1 MGVIRMSNNRAGNP
15 YGGYDSEP
23 DRDELF
29 DAELDDVSSF
39 WTSSEVRTAP
49 VRRENVYLGADV
61 EYPRFIPT
69 RRQRIA
75 IIVGVPV
82 LCIVLVLLM
91 LGLSVGSVV
100 GQAKAAKQSASGLL
114 DGMKSGNEEVVS
126 KNVANLA
133 KATGTM
139 RYEAESPIWEFAS
152 CTPFV
157 GADVSNVREL
167 VHVADDVIVNGLEPV
182 SKKLA
187 GISMSGFMSDGEIN
201 AKSLQDAVLLL
212 GDLAPSLKRAS
223 ESFDEMQPGVMPQLN
238 DAIAQGGGIL
248 ETVVTIADNSD
259 VLAEHIPDMLGA
271 NGEERNYLVLAQS
284 NAELRSVGGFPGS
297 WGRLVMK
304 DGKLKLGD
312 FASPQSVRQEV
323 DIAKDEQSIYNTDS
337 VDMVTS
343 VGTNP
348 NYPRVAEVISQIYA
362 LEQEGYGDGYLM
374 VDGIIAVD
382 PIFLGEILKL
392 TGGSVDVEGIHVD
405 GSNAAEFILSRV
417 YWDLPVKK
425 QDATF
430 AQIAQLAFSELT
442 HGLGKIDLSDFGQ
455 MIGTGAANR
464 DFMIWFRDVDEQE
477 IVNTLGLTG
486 ALKKDPA
493 EPYVGVYFNDF
504 TWSKIDWYLNS
515 YTDFGKP
522 VQNEDGTKTY
532 HVTTTLENH
541 LTDQLAKDA
550 PDYVVGSKNNELIKQ
565 RGEMLTY
572 VLVYA
577 PVDSKLENV
586 KIDDENKMIYS
597 KTFNTGKTDNYE
609 IASGLTRLKPNE
621 ALHITYDVTVP
632 AEAEE
637 YLQLDTTPTPQ
648 HIAGWKPF

>member
-1 MGVIRMSNNRAGNP
+1 MSNYRTGNP
-15 YGGYDSEP
+15 DGGQGADPS
-23 DRDELF
+23 RDELF
-29 DAELDDVSSF
+29 DAHLDDVSSF
-39 WTSSEVRTAP
+39 WTSSDVVPTP

-61 EYPRFIPT
+61 EYPRFMLS
-69 RRQRIA
+69 RRMRHA
-75 IIVGVPV
+75 LIVGVPV
-82 LCIVLVLLM
+82 LCVLLVVLM
-91 LGLSVGSVV
+91 LGLSVSSVV
-100 GQAKAAKQSASGLL
+100 GQAKAAKESATGMLQ
-114 DGMKSGNEEVVS
+114 GMKSGDEDAVGKSVS
-126 KNVANLA
+126 NLA

-139 RYEAESPIWEFAS
+139 CYEAESPIWEFAS

-157 GADVSNVREL
+157 GADVANVREL
-167 VHVADDVIVNGLEPV
+167 VHVADDVVTNGLEPI

-187 GISMSGFMSDGEIN
+187 GVSMSSFMSDGEIN
-201 AKSLQDAVLLL
+201 AESLQNAVLLL
-212 GDLAPSLKRAS
+212 GELAPSLKRAS
-223 ESFDEMQPGVMPQLN
+223 ESFDEMQPGSIRQLN
-238 DAIAQGGGIL
+238 DAITQGDSIL
-248 ETVVTIADNSD
+248 ETVVNVADNAD

-271 NGEERNYLVLAQS
+271 NGEPRNYLVLAQS

-297 WGRLVMK
+297 WGRLVL
-304 DGKLKLGD
+304 DNGKLELGD
-312 FASPQSVRQEV
+312 FASPQNVRQEV

-348 NYPRVAEVISQIYA
+348 NYPRVAEVVSQIYA

-392 TGGSVDVEGIHVD
+392 TGGSVDVEGVHVD
-405 GSNAAEFILSRV
+405 GNNAAEFILSRV
-417 YWDLPVKK
+417 YWDLPVAK
-425 QDATF
+425 QDAMF
-430 AQIAQLAFSELT
+430 AAIAQLAFSELT
-442 HGLGKIDLSDFGQ
+442 HGLGKIDLSDFGN

-464 DFMIWFRDVDEQE
+464 DLMVWFRDVDEQE
-477 IVNTLGLTG
+477 VIQTLGLSG
-486 ALKKDPA
+486 ALKKDPV
-493 EPYVGVYFNDF
+493 EPYTGVYFNDF

-515 YTDFGKP
+515 YTDFGTP
-522 VQNEDGTKTY
+522 VENADGTKTY

-550 PDYVVGSKNNELIKQ
+550 PDYVVGSKDNSLIKQ

-577 PVDSKLENV
+577 PVESKLENV

-597 KTFNTGKTDNYE
+597 KTFNTGNTDGHE
-609 IASGLTRLKPNE
+609 MASGLTRLKPGE
-621 ALHITYDVTVP
+621 SLHITYDVTVP

-637 YLQLDTTPTPQ
+637 YMQLDTTPTPQ